1 MGLIDNT
8 VWSGKDAQGFYSDAL
23 VTGGTRKLFRKEL
36 RVKSDVNVHSL
47 DLGNFLQPDACKMA
61 ELGNYTLG
69 GKKLTVCSIGFKIPF
84 CTLDWERTYLSEE
97 LAAGANNDPN
107 FPSSAV
113 DYISGLIREGI
124 DSQVEYLTFQGDTA
138 ASPADLCDGLEK
150 QLLADGTVIDVAAV
164 VGELGTSG
172 TVVAGLTKIYN
183 KIPEVVHQKQ
193 KGVFMVN
200 IATAAAYRLALASG
214 SNGMV
219 WYNQGNYQ
227 LMFIDRPMVVAPGL
241 GADKAIYADPQ
252 NFVWGTDLED
262 DEMTIQ
268 FIQDPTNPK
277 TSYAIGSFK
286 FGVMHLVGK
295 EIVYYN

>member
-8 VWSGKDAQGFYSDAL
+8 AWSGKDAQGFYSEAL

-69 GKKLTVCSIGFKIPF
+69 GKKLTVCPIGFKIPF

-97 LAAGANNDPN
+97 LAAGANADQN

-113 DYISGLIREGI
+113 EYIFGLIKEGI

-164 VGELGTSG
+164 AGELSNSA
-172 TVVAGLTKIYN
+172 TVIAGLTKMYN
-183 KIPEVVHQKQ
+183 KEPDAVRQKQ
-193 KGVFMVN
+193 KAVFMVN
-200 IATAAAYRLALASG
+200 IATAAAYRLAVANANPAIVG
-214 SNGMV
+214 
-219 WYNQGNYQ
+219 YNQGNYQ
-227 LMFIDRPMVVAPGL
+227 LMFIDKQIVVAPGL
-241 GADKAIYADPQ
+241 SVDKAILADPQ

-262 DEMTIQ
+262 DEMSIQ
-268 FIQDPTNPK
+268 FIVDPVNPK